1 MRSRPIVYAC
11 FAVAVIA
18 CGPSWAAGHG
28 WATVLRSEDF
38 VVGSDLQKLNTRH
51 KWAWK
56 FNAGVFEV
64 AVRKTAIS
72 VEAPQCRMEYL
83 ILTMP
88 MYYPENPAQA
98 TTEER
103 QAVYDAL
110 VNIRKTGKGGLKQTL
125 RCALVL
131 TSGAVGSRA
140 HYVQYLLCTSVGQG
154 RRQSVAVASGPQNT
168 LSLGAESSSG
178 QKTAISYIDR
188 PASFA
193 SWQGQLS

>member
-110 VNIRKTGKGGLKQTL
+110 VNIRKTGKGGLKI
-125 RCALVL
+125 RFDALWY
-131 TSGAVGSRA
+131 SR
-140 HYVQYLLCTSVGQG
+140 QG
-154 RRQSVAVASGPQNT
+154 PSGPELTTCN
-168 LSLGAESSSG
+168 
-178 QKTAISYIDR
+178 IY
-188 PASFA
+188 FA
-193 SWQGQLS
+193 LPLDKDAAKVLP